1 MKNQRIPEHKLN
13 FTGKVSEVL
22 ENMIN
27 IETQDTTSE
36 EEVGAKQ
43 TNLEENK

>member
-13 FTGKVSEVL
+13 FTGEVSEAL
-22 ENMIN
+22 ENKIN
-27 IETQDTTSE
+27 IERQDTTSKE
-36 EEVGAKQ
+36 EAGVKQ

>member
-1 MKNQRIPEHKLN
+1 MKNQRIPERKLN
-13 FTGKVSEVL
+13 FTGEVSEAL
-22 ENMIN
+22 ENTIN
-27 IETQDTTSE
+27 IERQDTNSK